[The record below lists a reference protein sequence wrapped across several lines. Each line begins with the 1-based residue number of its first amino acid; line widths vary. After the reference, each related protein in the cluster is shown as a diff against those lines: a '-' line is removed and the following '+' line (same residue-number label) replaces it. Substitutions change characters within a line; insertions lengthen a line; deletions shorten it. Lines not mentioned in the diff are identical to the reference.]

1 MKNVHKRIFLSAPHM
16 SGGEINY
23 IKEAFEQNW
32 VAPLGPNVDH
42 FEEVLASYCGVDHV
56 AALNSGTAAI
66 HLALI
71 LLGVN
76 RGDEVIASAFT
87 FSATVNPIVYQ
98 GATPV
103 LVDSERNTWNMD
115 PHLLEEAIKDR
126 IQKGK
131 RPKAIVLVHLYGM
144 PANLQA
150 IGKIAERYEIPLIED
165 AAEALGS
172 KYMGKALGAFGKM
185 AVLSFNGNKILSTSG
200 GGALLS
206 NDADLIEKARFLST
220 QARDQAPYYQH
231 SQIGYNYRMSN
242 ILAGIGRG
250 QMEVIEERVKSR
262 RATFRFY
269 KENLKDVEGIN
280 FLEEPDASYFSN
292 YWLTTMLIDPSVTN
306 TSWEEIQGKL
316 EKENIETRPLWKPM
330 HLQPVFSSCPAY
342 LNGVSE
348 DLFSKGL
355 CLPSG
360 TIMTEGDRMRVLE
373 NLLKSLRA

>member
-1 MKNVHKRIFLSAPHM
+1 MK
-16 SGGEINY
+16 Y
-23 IKEAFEQNW
+23 IQEAFEQNW

-42 FEEVLASYCGVDHV
+42 FEEVLARYSGVDHV

-71 LLGVN
+71 LLGVK
-76 RGDEVIASAFT
+76 RGDEVITSSFT

-103 LVDSERNTWNMD
+103 LVDSERDTWNMD
-115 PHLLEEAIKDR
+115 PGLLEGAIEDR
-126 IQKGK
+126 IRMGK

-150 IGKIAERYEIPLIED
+150 IGEIAAHYEIPLIED

-172 KYMGKALGAFGKM
+172 KYMGKALGSFGKM

-206 NDADLIEKARFLST
+206 NDADLIAKARFLST

-250 QMEVIEERVKSR
+250 QMEVIEERVQSR

-269 KENLKDVEGIN
+269 RENLKGIDGVE
-280 FLEEPDASYFSN
+280 FLEEPNDSYFSN
-292 YWLTTMLIDPSVTN
+292 YWLTTMLIDPSVTH
-306 TSWEEIQGKL
+306 TGWEEVQRNL

-330 HLQPVFSSCPAY
+330 HLQPVFSSFPAY

-360 TIMTEGDRMRVLE
+360 SIMTDGDRMRVLAY
-373 NLLKSLRA
+373 LRKSLRA